1 MKMKLFFYIFV
12 LLSAF
17 IIGRGAMADHE
28 QPHNVNGIFPAVFVF
43 GDSLVDTGNNNWF
56 PTLAKGNMPQ
66 HGKNFEG
73 GKATGRFCDG
83 KIPSDILVEELGI
96 KELLPPYL
104 DPTLEAKDLI
114 TGVSFASAASGYDPQ
129 TGAFLPVLPLQKQL
143 ELFKEYIGKIKG
155 IAGETR
161 ALEIVKESLY
171 VVATGNNDIQL
182 NPSSSLN
189 PSYID
194 IMLNF
199 ASTFLQDLNKL
210 GARKIGVAGVLAM
223 GCLPVIRNTLGG
235 IERNCVDSVNE
246 KVYMFNNKLST
257 EINSLS
263 NKFPDAKMVYIDVY
277 NIMLDLLNNPTKYVM
292 VANASSMEEQF
303 ANLAKAIE
311 GLTKYVQNQDARI
324 DKIVDR
330 VEGLIDGESS
340 HAPEKVPEANE
351 SEHPIKQTPLTKEV
365 QISSEGMIPIEQL
378 KEFIEGTLKDKYDV
392 VTKSFLTYAKPYTT
406 RIDSLKMPAGYQPLK
421 FQQFEGKENP
431 KQHVAHFVETCNNA
445 RTYGDYL
452 VKQFVRSLKGNAF
465 DWYTDLEPNSID
477 S

>member
-1 MKMKLFFYIFV
+1 
-12 LLSAF
+12 
-17 IIGRGAMADHE
+17 MADHE
-28 QPHNVNGIFPAVFVF
+28 QPYNVNGIFPAVFVF

-143 ELFKEYIGKIKG
+143 ELFKEYIDKIKG

-199 ASTFLQDLNKL
+199 ASTFLQ
-210 GARKIGVAGVLAM
+210 IGVAGVLAM

-277 NIMLDLLNNPTKYVM
+277 NIMLDLLNNPTKYGYKITKNGCCAFLGRVDL
-292 VANASSMEEQF
+292 
-303 ANLAKAIE
+303 LAYCPIACSNDYDYLFWDGYHFTE
-311 GLTKYVQNQDARI
+311 RNYRI
-324 DKIVDR
+324 V
-330 VEGLIDGESS
+330 V
-340 HAPEKVPEANE
+340 
-351 SEHPIKQTPLTKEV
+351 KQILQQHLQTF
-365 QISSEGMIPIEQL
+365 ISS
-378 KEFIEGTLKDKYDV
+378 
-392 VTKSFLTYAKPYTT
+392 
-406 RIDSLKMPAGYQPLK
+406 
-421 FQQFEGKENP
+421 
-431 KQHVAHFVETCNNA
+431 
-445 RTYGDYL
+445 
-452 VKQFVRSLKGNAF
+452 
-465 DWYTDLEPNSID
+465 PNSP
-477 S
+477 

>member
-129 TGAFLPVLPLQKQL
+129 TGAFLVYLYIFHFPILYRVRSLSPSRCCPIGSGLIFYIYTLYKMFFIIDHYYFVMKMQPVLPLQKQL

-199 ASTFLQDLNKL
+199 ASTFLQVIISIHMHPTTFNSLYIVESTAGSYCFDLNKL

-277 NIMLDLLNNPTKYVM
+277 NIMLDLLNNPTKYGYKITKNGCCAFLGRVDL
-292 VANASSMEEQF
+292 
-303 ANLAKAIE
+303 LAYCPIACSNDYDYLFWDGYHFTE
-311 GLTKYVQNQDARI
+311 RNYRI
-324 DKIVDR
+324 V
-330 VEGLIDGESS
+330 V
-340 HAPEKVPEANE
+340 
-351 SEHPIKQTPLTKEV
+351 KQILQQHLQTF
-365 QISSEGMIPIEQL
+365 ISS
-378 KEFIEGTLKDKYDV
+378 
-392 VTKSFLTYAKPYTT
+392 
-406 RIDSLKMPAGYQPLK
+406 
-421 FQQFEGKENP
+421 
-431 KQHVAHFVETCNNA
+431 
-445 RTYGDYL
+445 
-452 VKQFVRSLKGNAF
+452 
-465 DWYTDLEPNSID
+465 PNSP
-477 S
+477 